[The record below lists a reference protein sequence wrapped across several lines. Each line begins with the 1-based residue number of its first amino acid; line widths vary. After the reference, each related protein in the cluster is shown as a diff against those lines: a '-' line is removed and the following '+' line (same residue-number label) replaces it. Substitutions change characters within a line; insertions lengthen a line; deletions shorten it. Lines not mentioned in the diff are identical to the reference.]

1 MRPYSGDYPPHLWAV
16 LSIAHDRFVSVQGD
30 WARALAPEVAL
41 AASLG
46 WLSNILPDRETY
58 DNKWRITPA
67 GLTALIEIGRPAAIA
82 HVNNLGS
89 NQHAD

>member
-1 MRPYSGDYPPHLWAV
+1 MRHFHGDYPPSLWAV
-16 LSIAHDRFVSVQGD
+16 LTLAHDRYISCQGD

-46 WLSNILPDRETY
+46 WLSNIDPDGLHY
-58 DNKWRITPA
+58 SNKWRITPA

-89 NQHAD
+89 NHQC

>member
-1 MRPYSGDYPPHLWAV
+1 MRPYSGDYPPQLWAV

-67 GLTALIEIGRPAAIA
+67 GLTALIELCPKE
-82 HVNNLGS
+82 NNT
-89 NQHAD
+89 HAD